1 MGGSYGLLHDTFSRP
16 HSTIFSR
23 IRLAADFL
31 FFNRTLAQ
39 GIPILQHR
47 SCTNSHYRL
56 AAKFLRC
63 QNAGEK
69 KTAASWLHQL
79 AREDQTCSEKGM
91 LFIARCAAREREA
104 SRAGCTASALQ
115 GVLPGGRESR
125 GAGSPSKISSSFR
138 DIFLGRATLSGHVT
152 RISMRKDDVFRV

>member
-47 SCTNSHYRL
+47 SCTNSHYR
-56 AAKFLRC
+56 ACGKIFEMPERRR
-63 QNAGEK
+63 K
-69 KTAASWLHQL
+69 K
-79 AREDQTCSEKGM
+79 
-91 LFIARCAAREREA
+91 A